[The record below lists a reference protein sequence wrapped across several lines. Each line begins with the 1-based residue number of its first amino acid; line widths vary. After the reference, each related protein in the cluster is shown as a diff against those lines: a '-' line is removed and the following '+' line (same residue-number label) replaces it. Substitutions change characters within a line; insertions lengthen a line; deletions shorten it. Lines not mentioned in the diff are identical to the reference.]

1 MHMKWTRKFYS
12 LVSLMVASFHAPVAV
27 SADNTAFTML
37 QKEFLDTCKVT
48 EQCITEYQSR
58 CTGVMKEA
66 FSKCS
71 NFVVQGGAAATEQ
84 YADCLSK
91 VVMEPLEKLSLKEE
105 YMNCSGGSK
114 RPTTAGSAGG
124 HAQYFTE
131 LSFNVDSIVTY
142 PDPLSACLAGAE
154 NARKWT
160 ELQHPA
166 LSASY
171 SVSKTQQQH
180 EVNPAAVGDGV
191 AGYKNIFDR
200 PVQDYGVCVGKA
212 KFIYKSSTTEHKKG
226 TVLENEHEDRIYTVY
241 Q

>member
-1 MHMKWTRKFYS
+1 MQTKWTCKSYACVSVICVIFYAPM
-12 LVSLMVASFHAPVAV
+12 MVL
-27 SADNTAFTML
+27 ADNAVLSSL
-37 QKEFLDTCKVT
+37 QKDFLDTCRVT
-48 EQCITEYQSR
+48 EQCVTEYQRR
-58 CTGVMKEA
+58 CISVMKEA
-66 FSKCS
+66 FPKCDS
-71 NFVVQGGAAATEQ
+71 LIIQGGAAATEQ

-91 VVMEPLEKLSLKEE
+91 VVTEPLEKLSLKEE

-124 HAQYFTE
+124 QAQYFTE

-142 PDPLSACLAGAE
+142 PDPLSACRAGAE

-160 ELQHPA
+160 ELQHPEM
-166 LSASY
+166 SATY
-171 SVSKTQQQH
+171 SISKTEQQH
-180 EVNPAAVGDGV
+180 EVKPALTGDGV
-191 AGYKNIFDR
+191 VAYKNIFDR
-200 PVQDYGVCVGKA
+200 PVQDYGVCIGKA